1 MQLLEN
7 NPAVADPGFFVG
19 GVDLMGGVDSRGS
32 FFSYVETKEAGPLGG
47 GHAPGTPPT
56 SANAQRNNGPE
67 QLILFNWQY

>member
-1 MQLLEN
+1 
-7 NPAVADPGFFVG
+7 
-19 GVDLMGGVDSRGS
+19 MGGVDSRGS